1 MQLLIIKSE
10 KMKKKPKSE
19 VKKLSLEK
27 FRVAEIKN
35 MKIIKAG
42 DYPEEGDPPV
52 TSPTVRG

>member
-1 MQLLIIKSE
+1 
-10 KMKKKPKSE
+10 MKKKPKSE